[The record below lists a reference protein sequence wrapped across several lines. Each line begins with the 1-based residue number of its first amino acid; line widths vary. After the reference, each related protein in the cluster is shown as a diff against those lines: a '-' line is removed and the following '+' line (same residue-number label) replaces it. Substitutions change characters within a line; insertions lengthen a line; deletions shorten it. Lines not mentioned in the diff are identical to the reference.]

1 MNYWILLVSA
11 AAILA
16 AACAWHQGRAR
27 LALQGRYDALL
38 RTPHDGIWML
48 DRAGRGTFAN
58 PRLLEMLACPDLNG
72 CAVHEFL
79 GENPAAELAALLT
92 EDDAHAGQARDLS
105 YRRADGLQGW
115 AIASGRPLR
124 DASGAVTGAIL
135 TLTDI
140 SERKRRELAQATLG
154 HELEARITI
163 RTADLVRTNDK
174 LRAEIH
180 VRQHA
185 ERALADSEERLHQ
198 IVTTM
203 PVALFLKD
211 AESRIVMMNTVCEE
225 QWGVPFA
232 EIAGT
237 RGSAWFPPEQMARFL
252 ADDARIFEAR
262 KLQVY
267 EEVAYNSALGQDRQY
282 QTYKKPV
289 YDANGRASLLICISI
304 DITER
309 KGTEDALADSFL
321 QLRQLTAHL
330 YTIKEEERKRI
341 AQGIHDE
348 LGQNLMALKI
358 DVSMLHARTGEQHPH
373 LNRKVARVLDTL
385 DTTITS
391 VRAIINELHPSTLE
405 LGLAPAIEWLL
416 AQFERRTGISAT
428 LTVSGTDEEAPELRH
443 TAALFRVVQEALLN
457 IVRHAHAHK
466 VHVTLARSPEHI
478 ALTIAD
484 NGQGMEMAET
494 DKASAFGLR
503 GIRDRM
509 DTLGG
514 TLCIDS
520 APGSGTT
527 LSLLIPT
534 MQPMPA

>member
-1 MNYWILLVSA
+1 MNDWIPFAALAGVAGASA
-11 AAILA
+11 
-16 AACAWHQGRAR
+16 WYQRRVR
-27 LALQGRYDALL
+27 LAVQARHDALL
-38 RTPHDGIWML
+38 RTPHDGIWMV
-48 DRAGRGTFAN
+48 DRAGRGTYAS
-58 PRLLEMLACPDLNG
+58 PRLLEMFACPDLAG
-72 CAVHEFL
+72 CAVHDFL

-92 EDDAHAGQARDLS
+92 DDDAHAAIPRDLS
-105 YRRADGLQGW
+105 FRRADGLQGW

-124 DASGAVTGAIL
+124 DAAGAVTGAML
-135 TLTDI
+135 TFTDI
-140 SERKRRELAQATLG
+140 SERKRRELALSKLG
-154 HELEARITI
+154 QELETRITV
-163 RTADLVRTNDK
+163 RTADLVRANDK

-211 AESRIVMMNTVCEE
+211 ADSRIVMMNTVCEE

-237 RGSAWFPPEQMARFL
+237 RGSAWFPPAQMKRFL
-252 ADDARIFEAR
+252 ADDARVFEGR

-267 EEVAYNSALGQDRQY
+267 EELAYNSALAQDRRY

-289 YDANGRASLLICISI
+289 YDAAGKASLMICISI

-309 KGTEDALADSFL
+309 KRTEDALADSFI
-321 QLRQLTAHL
+321 QLRQLTSHL

-348 LGQNLMALKI
+348 LGQNLMALKL

-416 AQFERRTGISAT
+416 AQFERRTGVKAT
-428 LTVSGTDEEAPELRH
+428 LSVIGGDEEDPNLCH

-457 IVRHAHAHK
+457 IVRHARARA
-466 VHVTLARSPEHI
+466 VHVTLARAPGHV

-484 NGQGMEMAET
+484 NGAGMEMAEA
-494 DKASAFGLR
+494 DKACAFGLR

-534 MQPMPA
+534 AQTTPA